1 MQKSKTIWK
10 SILKQ
15 TVKRDLS
22 QKKKILPVVLAGMA
36 AAAVILTVYLVDCHN
51 QRKKTNG
58 YRIKTIQA
66 DSIDESSL
74 PPVVCSET
82 SESL

>member
-51 QRKKTNG
+51 QREKNQWLSDQNHTG
-58 YRIKTIQA
+58 RQHR
-66 DSIDESSL
+66 
-74 PPVVCSET
+74 
-82 SESL
+82 